1 MAEEEERVGP
11 RRYQSVNLPK
21 IRLIDIRKRN
31 SLVPEIGSDVQALA
45 FKQSSLPEELLL
57 ETPTIPAS

>member
-11 RRYQSVNLPK
+11 RRDQSVNLPK

-31 SLVPEIGSDVQALA
+31 SLVLEIGSDVQALA